1 MADYQ
6 IIDRRKNPSGKS
18 LSNRQR
24 FLRKV
29 KKHLRDQVREAM
41 NSRKIKSKDGEEIV
55 VPGDGINEPNFDYDR
70 NTGEWERIL
79 PGNKGFIVGD
89 TIDKPRGGGGGR
101 GRQGSTTGPEQDE
114 FRFSITR
121 DEYLDLVFEDLELPD
136 MIKKSEKAAVAFQ
149 KQRAGYQVNGSPSA
163 LDMIRSL
170 KNSLGRRLALGR
182 PKEEEIE
189 KARLLVEELERNP
202 RATPEMLAD
211 ARFALDS
218 MLKKRKLVPW
228 VDPIDIRYRRWDQK
242 PIPNAQAVMFC
253 LMDVS
258 GSMGEAEKEIAKRF
272 YLLLYLFLQRKYEK
286 VDIVFVRHTEHAKE
300 CDEDEFFNSQESGG
314 TVISTGLELV
324 NDIINKRYPLD
335 AWNIYVVQASDGDNF
350 THDND
355 RVKDLLHLMLP
366 KVQYYVYAEV
376 KDVPHQQ
383 SFMYGTHDTHVW
395 TIMKEMSE
403 AYDQLCYIKMENT
416 QQVVPTFRKVFSKEI
431 K

>member
-29 KKHLRDQVREAM
+29 KKHLRDQIREAM
-41 NSRKIKSKDGEEIV
+41 NSRKIESKDGEEIV

-70 NTGEWERIL
+70 NTGERERIL

-89 TIDKPRGGGGGR
+89 KINKTQQGSGGQ
-101 GRQGSTTGPEQDE
+101 GRQGSTSGPDQDE

-136 MIKKSEKAAVAFQ
+136 MIKKNEKAAVAFQ
-149 KQRAGYQVNGSPSA
+149 KQRAGYQVIGSPSA

-189 KARLLVEELERNP
+189 KARLLVEELESNP
-202 RATPEMLAD
+202 RSTPEMLAD
-211 ARFALDS
+211 ARFFLDS

-300 CDEDEFFNSQESGG
+300 CDEGEFFNSQESGG

-350 THDND
+350 AHDNG
-355 RVKDLLHLMLP
+355 RVKDLLDLMLP

-376 KDVPHQQ
+376 KDVPRQQ

-395 TIMKEMSE
+395 AIMKEMSE
-403 AYDQLCYIKMENT
+403 AYDQLCYIKIENI